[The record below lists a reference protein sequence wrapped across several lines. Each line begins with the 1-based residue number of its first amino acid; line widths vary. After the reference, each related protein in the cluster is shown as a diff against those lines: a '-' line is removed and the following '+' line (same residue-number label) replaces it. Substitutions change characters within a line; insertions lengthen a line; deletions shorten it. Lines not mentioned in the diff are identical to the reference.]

1 MTWEVIDTMTKKTQD
16 KFLAQMLEGYE
27 KGLEG
32 IDNFITEHEAQLE
45 GAKARREEML
55 EEMAELK
62 ELLGLTEETE

>member
-1 MTWEVIDTMTKKTQD
+1 
-16 KFLAQMLEGYE
+16 MLEGYE

-55 EEMAELK
+55 ADMAELK
-62 ELLGLTEETE
+62 EILGISEEDAATE

>member
-1 MTWEVIDTMTKKTQD
+1 MTKKTQD

-62 ELLGLTEETE
+62 ELLGLTEETDKAPVAQ